1 MYGTKL
7 GRQADLAGD
16 HSDLKAARYGR
27 RTRNVAAGLSVRNC
41 LGRASGMGACAVS
54 LREIRDEHP
63 GTPGRDRVTGPFNDS
78 ERETS
83 SSPTKKVAEVSK
95 NSVGSRRME
104 RLIREEIIGHRM
116 RAGLG
121 AGRGRVVCAGRGRTL
136 ALFHQPARE
145 HRAGV
150 FVKPLIEQRS
160 NFLTKVGGMTEP
172 GEFVGLERCSRSG
185 QQEFPR
191 RLCFVT
197 GHRTL
202 LGDSNS
208 TVTID

>member
-1 MYGTKL
+1 MYGGKL
-7 GRQADLAGD
+7 PLQANLTGD
-16 HSDLKAARYGR
+16 HSDRNTASHGR
-27 RTRNVAAGLSVRNC
+27 RTRSVAAGLIARHR
-41 LGRASGMGACAVS
+41 LGRASGTGASAIS
-54 LREIRDEHP
+54 LRKIRDEHP

-83 SSPTKKVAEVSK
+83 NNATKKVAEVSK
-95 NSVGSRRME
+95 NSVRSRRME
-104 RLIREEIIGHRM
+104 GLIREEIIGHGM

-121 AGRGRVVCAGRGRTL
+121 AGRGRVVCARRGRTL

-172 GEFVGLERCSRSG
+172 REFVGLERCSRSG

-191 RLCFVT
+191 RLCLVT

-202 LGDSNS
+202 LGDRNS

>member
-1 MYGTKL
+1 MYGTKST
-7 GRQADLAGD
+7 RQADLAGD
-16 HSDLKAARYGR
+16 HSDRNAANHGR
-27 RTRNVAAGLSVRNC
+27 KTRNFLLGLSARHC
-41 LGRASGMGACAVS
+41 LRRASGTGASAIS
-54 LREIRDEHP
+54 LREVRDEHP

-145 HRAGV
+145 HRAG
-150 FVKPLIEQRS
+150 FS
-160 NFLTKVGGMTEP
+160 
-172 GEFVGLERCSRSG
+172 SS
-185 QQEFPR
+185 
-191 RLCFVT
+191 
-197 GHRTL
+197 H
-202 LGDSNS
+202 
-208 TVTID
+208 